1 MSFRTKVLLS
11 ITFTVAISVWAVAW
25 VVSAT
30 LTRSFEEKDRQR
42 TAILIAQFR
51 REFARRGADVGRRID
66 AISNSQIVNRI
77 AAEPF
82 DPSQYVNEAQTL
94 AQEQSLD
101 FLEIIAPDT
110 SIISSAEWPA
120 RFGYK
125 QGWVSNISAWN
136 SQPSFLRQ
144 QELADG
150 PALGLFAVRT
160 VRSGEGFLYIAGGQR
175 IDKDFLQSLPLSD
188 GLELSLY
195 RSFEPAPTR
204 LEIAS
209 LISDARGRSSEITR
223 VLSEETVT
231 AFPLSGLE
239 NNAPLGV
246 LLIGSSRAELKNL
259 KSYVQRTALLVGLGG
274 IFTGVLLSFWTASRV
289 TRPVR
294 ELAAS
299 VREVSGGKWDAR
311 APVSSN
317 DEIGQLAR
325 DFNEMTQQLVD
336 SRNRMMQ
343 AERVAAWRELA
354 RRLAHELKNPLFP
367 LQITIENLQRS
378 RKLPA
383 SEFDEIFE
391 ESATTLLAELDNLKN
406 IVGRFSD
413 FARMPAPQPE
423 PVQIN
428 DLARDAMSLFNAQ
441 FRMTGRPQI
450 IPNLKL
456 ESNLPE
462 VSADPEQI
470 QRLLRNLILNA
481 QDAMPNGGTL
491 TIRTETLPGRIVLE
505 ISDTGDGLTTEEC
518 ERLFTPYY
526 TTKQHGTGLGLAIV
540 QSVVSDHGG
549 TIGVV
554 SEVGRGSAFRIELP
568 RSGNHE

>member
-1 MSFRTKVLLS
+1 MSFRAKVMLS
-11 ITFTVAISVWAVAW
+11 ITLTVAISVWAVAW

-30 LTRSFEEKDRQR
+30 ISRTFEDRDRQR
-42 TAILIAQFR
+42 TAALIAQFR
-51 REFARRGADVGRRID
+51 QEFARRGADVARRMDSI
-66 AISNSQIVNRI
+66 ANSQAIARI
-77 AAEPF
+77 AAEPS
-82 DPSQYVNEAQTL
+82 DPAQYVNEAQLL

-101 FLEIIAPDT
+101 FLEIIASDT
-110 SIISSAEWPA
+110 SIVSSAEWPA

-125 QGWVSNISAWN
+125 QGWVAASSDWN
-136 SQPSFLRQ
+136 HQPAFFRQ
-144 QELADG
+144 LELAEG
-150 PALGLFAVRT
+150 AALGFLVVRT
-160 VRSGEGFLYIAGGQR
+160 VRAGEGVLYIAGGQR
-175 IDKDFLQSLPLSD
+175 LDKDFLQSLPLAE
-188 GLELSLY
+188 GIGVSLY
-195 RSFEPAPTR
+195 RAFEPPPSR
-204 LEIAS
+204 PEIAA
-209 LISDARGRSSEITR
+209 LIAEQRPQPREITR
-223 VLSEETVT
+223 IFLDETIT
-231 AFPLSGLE
+231 ALPLTGHD
-239 NNAPLGV
+239 NALLGV
-246 LLIGSSRAELKNL
+246 VLIANSRADLRNL
-259 KSYVQRTALLVGLGG
+259 NSYVKRTALLVGLGG
-274 IFTGVLLSFWTASRV
+274 ILAGILLSFWAAARV

-325 DFNEMTQQLVD
+325 DFNQMTEQLVD

-378 RKLPA
+378 RKLPPA
-383 SEFDEIFE
+383 EFDEIFE
-391 ESATTLLAELDNLKN
+391 ESTTTLLAELDTLKR

-428 DLARDAMSLFNAQ
+428 DLARQAIGLFEAQ
-441 FRMTGRPQI
+441 FHMPGRAEIVPHLQ
-450 IPNLKL
+450 LD
-456 ESNLPE
+456 SVLPK
-462 VSADPEQI
+462 VPADPEQM

-505 ISDTGDGLTTEEC
+505 ICDTGEGLTTEEC

-526 TTKQHGTGLGLAIV
+526 TTRQHGTGLGLAIV

-549 TIGVV
+549 TIGV
-554 SEVGRGSAFRIELP
+554 SSAVGKGSAFRIELP
-568 RSGNHE
+568 RNGSHE